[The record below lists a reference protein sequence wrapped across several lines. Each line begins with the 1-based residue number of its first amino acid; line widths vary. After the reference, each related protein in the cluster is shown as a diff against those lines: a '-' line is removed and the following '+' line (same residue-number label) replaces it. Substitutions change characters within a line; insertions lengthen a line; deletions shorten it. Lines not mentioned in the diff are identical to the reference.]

1 MRRLGRMRMSL
12 ALAVAALSAATFL
25 CAPASAATHDI
36 RFDDVLDGNVPGV
49 SVSNLRGNGTYGQ
62 AGSLVGSFVNETGET
77 LRMYVPPGM
86 YFSPSDASKQPL
98 ITGGCVVEIP
108 PTRSGQT
115 TDVGM
120 TAYCGDHNAGIP
132 QSDTGFTYE
141 GLVPD
146 DQRTLLES
154 AEREGT
160 DPGTLQG
167 YVWQMTNG
175 TGEPLDDGMRQLLE
189 GGQVQPGQVAA
200 AGAAVAGAA
209 AGAGALMNRL
219 NGGSGGQA
227 PPPDDGGIPSGDLGA
242 DGPSGEGAEPE
253 AGGEGEPE
261 KPPPEGEKAEGE
273 KAEDDKKPDA
283 EDDKKPDGD
292 GEKQKDKPKPPEW
305 LIFTDPQTGRKTW
318 QHGDDIYRQDD
329 AGRWVRQADADKP
342 GGTAVTV
349 GGAQLGEQGGVYSAT
364 RDRGGHRT
372 DVMYDRGDHA
382 GGFSDQQGRNRTSAG
397 FDDGRTDLTITRGRG
412 EGERTTS
419 GMFDNRDG
427 SADVRAHQG
436 DNVLHATRGAN
447 GDLGLSSTRDRG
459 DVDRT
464 TDLRYSPG
472 THDGSFSQQQGDNK
486 LTLSHEGNSYTLEA
500 NRDRPVSDRST
511 SLTYDLDAGAGG
523 IKTSQGDNEF
533 NLSRDDK
540 GGINLNT
547 QRDRGDGTRNLDAS
561 WNPGTQEGGFTSR
574 EGDNL
579 LSANRRG
586 DGTIDLNVGRSRA
599 NIGEETITRGASY
612 NPETGDASMH
622 VGQGERDAVGV
633 SRTGDRT
640 EVSVTRPR
648 GEAGTIKTTAAFD
661 SGTGAGGFTQV
672 EGRNKIDLT
681 FDPDEYRLQVNS
693 ERPEGQ
699 AFNREFVYRPQD
711 ESGQVTLG
719 NINVGHEDGTTWAQV
734 GPRTVAYN
742 STEQTGGF
750 AWKTPKA
757 DGYTGV
763 KIGQRYGIEGSRPLG
778 SGNIE
783 WDYTAG
789 GPKGQE
795 WKLEWSVGEGD
806 QQWGVGVQTDVTGH
820 PMPTVRGT
828 VRF

>member
-1 MRRLGRMRMSL
+1 MRHLGRIRSGL
-12 ALAVAALSAATFL
+12 ALAVAAFSAVALL

-36 RFDDVLDGNVPGV
+36 RFEDVLDGNVPGV
-49 SVSNLRGNGTYGQ
+49 TVSNLRGNGTYGQ
-62 AGSLVGSFVNETGET
+62 TASLVGSFRNETGET

-86 YFSPSDASKQPL
+86 YFSPSDSGKQPL

-108 PTRSGQT
+108 PTRGSAT

-200 AGAAVAGAA
+200 AGAAAAGAA
-209 AGAGALMNRL
+209 AGGQLLLNRL
-219 NGGSGGQA
+219 NGGSVGET
-227 PPPDDGGIPSGDLGA
+227 PPPQDGGIPSGDLGA
-242 DGPSGEGAEPE
+242 EGPTGKSTEPTTE
-253 AGGEGEPE
+253 SEDEPE
-261 KPPPEGEKAEGE
+261 KPPPEGEEGEGE
-273 KAEDDKKPDA
+273 KTEP
-283 EDDKKPDGD
+283 EGD
-292 GEKQKDKPKPPEW
+292 GSKQKDKPKPPEW
-305 LIFTDPQTGRKTW
+305 LIFTDPQTGRQTW

-329 AGRWVRQADADKP
+329 AGRWVRQTDADRP
-342 GGTAVTV
+342 GGTSVTV
-349 GGAQLGEQGGVYSAT
+349 GGANVGEQGGVYSAS

-372 DVMYDRGDHA
+372 DVVYDRHDHA

-419 GMFDNRDG
+419 GVYDNRDG
-427 SADVRAHQG
+427 SADVRAQQG
-436 DNVLHATRGAN
+436 DNVLHATRAAD
-447 GDLGLSSTRDRG
+447 GDLGLGITRDRG
-459 DVDRT
+459 DVDRQ
-464 TDLRYSPG
+464 TDLRYSP
-472 THDGSFSQQQGDNK
+472 TSHDGTFSQQQGDNR
-486 LTLSHEGNSYTLEA
+486 LTLSHEGDRYTLQA
-500 NRDRPVSDRST
+500 NRDRDVHDRST
-511 SLTYDLDAGAGG
+511 GLTYDLGDGTGG

-533 NLSRDDK
+533 DLNRDDK
-540 GGINLNT
+540 GGINLST

-561 WNPGTQEGGFTSR
+561 WRPDTGEGGFTSR
-574 EGDNL
+574 EGENL

-586 DGTIDLNVGRSRA
+586 DGTIDVAVGRSRA

-612 NPETGDASMH
+612 NPETGDASVH
-622 VGQGERDAVGV
+622 VGQGERDAVSV
-633 SRTGDRT
+633 ARTGDRT

-648 GEAGTIKTTAAFD
+648 GEDGTIKTTAAYD
-661 SGTGAGGFTQV
+661 SGRDAGAFTQV
-672 EGRNKIDLT
+672 EGRNRVDLT
-681 FDPDEYRLQVNS
+681 FDPEEYRLTVNS
-693 ERPEGQ
+693 ERPEGR
-699 AFNREFVYRPQD
+699 AFNREFVYRPRD
-711 ESGQVTLG
+711 ESGQLTLG
-719 NINVGHEDGTTWAQV
+719 NIKVGHGDGETFAQV
-734 GPRTVAYN
+734 GSRTLAYDN
-742 STEQTGGF
+742 EQRMGGF
-750 AWKTPKA
+750 AWETPA
-757 DGYTGV
+757 RDGYTGV
-763 KIGQRYGIEGSRPLG
+763 KFGERWGVEGSRPLG

-783 WDYTAG
+783 WNYEQG
-789 GPKGQE
+789 GPKTRE
-795 WKLEWSVGEGD
+795 WGLEWSVGEGD
-806 QQWGVGVQTDVTGH
+806 ERWGVGVQTDSTGH

-828 VRF
+828 VKF